1 MSWTKERKK
10 FVTFIFGSCVAG
22 VAALFIIPLLIE
34 RPTCTDKKQNGTE
47 IGVDCGGTCSKICT
61 NPDSTIRIVWE
72 RSVRTS
78 ESTYD
83 AVAYVENNDN
93 ESAPRRVKYRAT
105 FFDASGSVITTR
117 EGESLIRAGAG
128 TALYVPA
135 IATEKRTIVQTRF
148 ELTEVSPLEKVTN
161 QNTIKAVQVIEEL
174 FDNISG
180 TPRLT
185 LKVQNDLFDNV
196 NNIDVIVLL
205 YDSEDTLIAVGKTFI
220 DQISAR
226 SSAPAYFTWRTPFSR
241 PARTEIQI
249 FISPFK

>member
-1 MSWTKERKK
+1 MSWTKERKT
-10 FVTFIFGSCVAG
+10 FVTFIFGACIAG

-34 RPTCTDKKQNGTE
+34 SPTCTDAKRNGTE
-47 IGVDCGGTCSKICT
+47 TGVDCGGTCSKICT
-61 NPDSTIRIVWE
+61 SPNATIRIVWE

-83 AVAYVENNDN
+83 AVAYIENSDN

-105 FFDASGSVITTR
+105 FFDALGSVITTR
-117 EGESLIRAGAG
+117 DGESLIRAGAG

-135 IATEKRTIVQTRF
+135 IPVEKRVITQTRF
-148 ELTEVSPLEKVTN
+148 EIIEVSPLEKVTN
-161 QNTIKAVQVIEEL
+161 QNTIKAVQVTEEL

-196 NNIDVIVLL
+196 NNVDVIALL
-205 YDSEDTLIAVGKTFI
+205 YDSEDTLIAIGKTFI
-220 DQISAR
+220 EQISAR

-249 FISPFK
+249 LISPFK